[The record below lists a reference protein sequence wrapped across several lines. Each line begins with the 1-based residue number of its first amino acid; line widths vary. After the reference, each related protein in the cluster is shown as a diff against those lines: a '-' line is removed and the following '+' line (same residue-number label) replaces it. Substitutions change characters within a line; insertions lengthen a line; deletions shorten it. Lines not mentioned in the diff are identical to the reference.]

1 MPASPMTSVT
11 VGSPSAARSS
21 ASSQRL
27 ELRAAL
33 HEAVGWRCAWARAH
47 YPPAMAR
54 IVRQTDA
61 NECRRCSTFCDRVI
75 APAACVAQACPF
87 LYSYDEPLSGRRFMG
102 CMHKVFATEIDV
114 ELFREAERTR
124 AGFGTVRLAGY
135 PHGPLRL
142 RGRAG
147 ARGRGRALREPAL
160 LRLARR
166 GPRRDPRLR
175 PARPLRLKV
184 SLQRSRQAGAGHKM
198 QTPRPSR
205 GFL

>member
-1 MPASPMTSVT
+1 
-11 VGSPSAARSS
+11 
-21 ASSQRL
+21 
-27 ELRAAL
+27 
-33 HEAVGWRCAWARAH
+33 
-47 YPPAMAR
+47 MAR

-87 LYSYDEPLSGRRFMG
+87 LYAYDEPLSGRRFMG

-135 PHGPLRL
+135 PPARCAFEVEQAREGD
-142 RGRAG
+142 RGAV
-147 ARGRGRALREPAL
+147 REPAL

-166 GPRRDPRLR
+166 GPRRHPRLR
-175 PARPLRLKV
+175 PARPL
-184 SLQRSRQAGAGHKM
+184 
-198 QTPRPSR
+198 PS
-205 GFL
+205 